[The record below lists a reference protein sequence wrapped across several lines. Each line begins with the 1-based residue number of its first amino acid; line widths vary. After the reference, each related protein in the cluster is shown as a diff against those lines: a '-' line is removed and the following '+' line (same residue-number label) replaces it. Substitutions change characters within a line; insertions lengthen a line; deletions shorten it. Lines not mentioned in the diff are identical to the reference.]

1 MKYDGITRDTLF
13 LMADNR
19 FRNSKAF
26 YDEHKE
32 ELKAGITVP
41 LRQIAGEVVG
51 DLLKL
56 DEKMVSVPVKMVSR
70 FRRDTR
76 FTKDQSLYRDHMW
89 IMFMRDKHAY
99 RGYPA
104 FWFEVTASDYS
115 MGMGMFMTPPAQMR
129 LFRRYLREKPEEFR
143 KAASKAER
151 NGSFIYGSEYKRL
164 PEDCP
169 AGLEPY
175 YGRKE
180 FGFIKY
186 SDSLDDLK
194 DERIIDIVRKT
205 YKDYAPMFAFLFD
218 IAEEFNTSR
227 EGENQP

>member
-1 MKYDGITRDTLF
+1 MKYDGISRDMLF

-26 YDEHKE
+26 YEEHKQ
-32 ELKAGITVP
+32 ELKSGITVP

-89 IMFMRDKHAY
+89 IMFMRDKHAF

-104 FWFEVTASDYS
+104 FWFEVTPSDYS
-115 MGMGMFMTPPAQMR
+115 MGVGMFMTTPAQMR
-129 LFRRYLREKPEEFR
+129 LFRRYLREKPEEFK
-143 KAASKAER
+143 KAVSKAER
-151 NGSFIYGSEYKRL
+151 NGSFIYGSEYKRM
-164 PEDCP
+164 PEGCP

-175 YGRKE
+175 YCRKE
-180 FGFIKY
+180 FGFIRYGTNPK
-186 SDSLDDLK
+186 DLET
-194 DERIIDIVRKT
+194 DEIINIIKKT
-205 YKDYAPMFAFLFD
+205 YKDYAPVFKFLFD
-218 IAEEFNTSR
+218 IAEEFSKA
-227 EGENQP
+227 EEEDE